1 MGGKAAVNTAVELL
15 LGAIAGALAQ
25 LFTIPVSVIATRQQI
40 GNTGGSSAK
49 QVTGAQ
55 PGSLSEKVKQEKTA
69 SGKAKAVASQ
79 VLDDE
84 ESFIAVA
91 KDIYKQDGIPGF
103 WRGLRP
109 SLVLTVNPAI
119 TYGVFER
126 ESFLRPELSAAIRFL
141 TSSIHRRQDDH
152 PDSLGRQQDDAV
164 QVLHGRRTVKDA
176 SHRRHLPLHSRQGP
190 TASQEHA
197 VCRRDRCA

>member
-1 MGGKAAVNTAVELL
+1 MELL

-40 GNTGGSSAK
+40 GNTGSSGASSGAKK
-49 QVTGAQ
+49 QVE
-55 PGSLSEKVKQEKTA
+55 GSLSEKVKQEKTA
-69 SGKAKAVASQ
+69 SGKAKAVAEQ

-126 ESFLRPELSAAIRFL
+126 ESNSFL
-141 TSSIHRRQDDH
+141 
-152 PDSLGRQQDDAV
+152 
-164 QVLHGRRTVKDA
+164 K
-176 SHRRHLPLHSRQGP
+176 
-190 TASQEHA
+190 
-197 VCRRDRCA
+197 CRWSVVS